1 MACHYKP
8 YHLHYDE
15 TFLDLEKGSM
25 KKSNETGKSALIIMD
40 VQKDF
45 LVGGSMSILYGKR
58 DAEVRTKMMINN
70 INSIIKSEKI
80 DYHIYVQ
87 DAHKENHISFA
98 SSHEGYKMFQVIDAE
113 NPAEKGST
121 VQYILYPTHCVI
133 PMYSTSSCGIEFA
146 DDLLVPL
153 SFTENKNK
161 NSTIP
166 SNIVQNKTFNDKLE
180 KKSFVF
186 NKGETS
192 DNESFSAFK
201 NYYCKNTGL
210 HKCLI
215 DKGISRLYIC
225 GLATDFGVWWTAADA
240 SSYFNKNTKQRVFDV
255 SVIWDSC
262 LPVPG
267 NINSIEYSTDPSHF
281 IGIKSKHHD
290 VLQQPKYSENVQSVA
305 DALIKPDP
313 SFNKWVDVFLT
324 PYGVKAIKTDTLI
337 E

>member
-8 YHLHYDE
+8 YHLHYAE
-15 TFLDLEKGSM
+15 TFLDFEKDSM
-25 KKSNETGKSALIIMD
+25 RKSDETGKSALIIMD

-45 LVGGSMSILYGKR
+45 LVGGSMSILHGKR
-58 DAEVRTKMMINN
+58 DAEIRTKMMINN

-87 DAHKENHISFA
+87 DAHMENHVSFA
-98 SSHEGYKMFQVIDAE
+98 SSHEGYKMFQVLDSE
-113 NPAEKGST
+113 NPIEKGST

-153 SFTENKNK
+153 SFTENKIARN
-161 NSTIP
+161 P
-166 SNIVQNKTFNDKLE
+166 SNTVQDKSFNDKLE
-180 KKSFVF
+180 KKSFVI
-186 NKGETS
+186 NKGES
-192 DNESFSAFK
+192 LDSESFSAFK
-201 NYYCKNTGL
+201 NYYCKDTGL

-215 DKGISRLYIC
+215 DKGVTKLYIC

-240 SSYFNKNTKQRVFDV
+240 SSYLNKNTKEKVFDV
-255 SVIWDSC
+255 SVVWDSC

-267 NINSIEYSTDPSHF
+267 NINSVEYSTDPS
-281 IGIKSKHHD
+281 IGTKSKHNKAI
-290 VLQQPKYSENVQSVA
+290 QQPKYSGDVQSVA

-324 PYGVKAIKTDTLI
+324 PYGVKAIKTDTIIL
-337 E
+337 